1 MGQRLFCQESAMPT
15 AHSSVMCCSYTKMLR
30 ILSIFVLH
38 SAWDLLGKS
47 KGKNVIM
54 RVIWVF
60 PLSGVCNFFS
70 SCHWLTRKEEVSV
83 LKWEL
88 RISKA
93 GLHLEGGRRRGGGG
107 GWCCGF
113 FSSMEGIRIL
123 QTPPL
128 SVPCEGKSFS
138 VSCHQINLKSVLQIG
153 FSFLSRK
160 LQSFVFH
167 R

>member
-1 MGQRLFCQESAMPT
+1 MGQRLFYQESAMPT
-15 AHSSVMCCSYTKMLR
+15 AHSSVMCYTYTKMLR
-30 ILSIFVLH
+30 ILSIFMLH

-88 RISKA
+88 TYRR
-93 GLHLEGGRRRGGGG
+93 LVFTLREEG
-107 GWCCGF
+107 
-113 FSSMEGIRIL
+113 EEEEEEVD
-123 QTPPL
+123 T
-128 SVPCEGKSFS
+128 V
-138 VSCHQINLKSVLQIG
+138 
-153 FSFLSRK
+153 
-160 LQSFVFH
+160 VFQ
-167 R
+167 

>member
-1 MGQRLFCQESAMPT
+1 M
-15 AHSSVMCCSYTKMLR
+15 
-30 ILSIFVLH
+30 LH

-88 RISKA
+88 TYRR
-93 GLHLEGGRRRGGGG
+93 LVFTLREEG
-107 GWCCGF
+107 
-113 FSSMEGIRIL
+113 EEEEEEVD
-123 QTPPL
+123 T
-128 SVPCEGKSFS
+128 V
-138 VSCHQINLKSVLQIG
+138 
-153 FSFLSRK
+153 
-160 LQSFVFH
+160 VFQ
-167 R
+167 